1 MHKRFFP
8 HLFTTYFSQAIGALF
23 GILVIKLIA
32 LYLTPEDLGV
42 FFTGKRI
49 VNLGIPLLTLNL
61 GMSLAKFNNRSPE
74 NAEFLLLFSL
84 VIIPVMVLISRG
96 GLQLKPISIISHL
109 SKNKK
114 GSR

>member
-49 VNLGIPLLTLNL
+49 VNLGWTTLN
-61 GMSLAKFNNRSPE
+61 GP
-74 NAEFLLLFSL
+74 
-84 VIIPVMVLISRG
+84 G
-96 GLQLKPISIISHL
+96 
-109 SKNKK
+109 KNLRWPTTKHEIL
-114 GSR
+114 